1 MSEKAPRK
9 VSDEKYNPRTREQL
23 AQQLQ
28 SVAERLGRRAA
39 KSAGVIEAT
48 NTESNNITTR
58 TFEDGSTYVNHQTP
72 TTETIVSQLKPYLA
86 QGHEDVRTRFDK
98 TVTDPEEGVVKGHVG
113 ASSEIT
119 DRGSISIGGNKDLY
133 KDGRFDERERLT
145 PDQVTNV
152 AAKTTRKIRQEIV
165 SREKAHK
172 ESQRAPDPDM
182 EDILA
187 A

>member
-23 AQQLQ
+23 AVQLQ
-28 SVAERLGRRAA
+28 RVAERLGRRAA

-48 NTESNNITTR
+48 NTETDTITTR
-58 TFEDGSTYVNHQTP
+58 TFEDGSTLVKHETP
-72 TTETIVSQLKPYLA
+72 TTETTVSQIKPHK
-86 QGHEDVRTRFDK
+86 GREHVRSIFDK
-98 TVTDPEEGVVKGHVG
+98 TVTDPENGLVKGHVG
-113 ASSEIT
+113 AASEMT
-119 DRGSISIGGNKDLY
+119 GSGATQSIGGNKDLY
-133 KDGRFDERERLT
+133 KDGRFAERERLT

-152 AAKTTRKIRQEIV
+152 AAKTTGRIRQEIA
-165 SREKAHK
+165 SREKAHR
-172 ESQRAPDPDM
+172 ESKPAPDQDI

>member
-9 VSDEKYNPRTREQL
+9 VTDEKYNPRTREQL
-23 AQQLQ
+23 AEQLQ

-58 TFEDGSTYVNHQTP
+58 TFEDGSTYVNHGTP
-72 TTETIVSQLKPYLA
+72 TTETIVKQIKPY
-86 QGHEDVRTRFDK
+86 QGREDVRSTFDK
-98 TVTDPEEGVVKGHVG
+98 TVTDPEDGLVKGHVYG
-113 ASSEIT
+113 SSEIT
-119 DRGSISIGGNKDLY
+119 DRGSISIGGNKDLF

-145 PDQVTNV
+145 ADQVTNV
-152 AAKTTRKIRQEIV
+152 AAKTTRKIRQEIA

-172 ESQRAPDPDM
+172 ESKPTPDQDI